1 MSDEKCV
8 RCEKVADVWTR
19 ADDLKRL
26 MDVYD
31 SQIEAAVATGVDQ
44 GRILG
49 LLEAATALEK
59 AGYGELG
66 DVVRRMVSEDLV
78 LYSKFAGEA

>member
-1 MSDEKCV
+1 MSNEKCV

-19 ADDLKRL
+19 VDDLKRL

-31 SQIEAAVATGVDQ
+31 SQIEVAVATGVDQ

-66 DVVRRMVSEDLV
+66 DVVRRMVNEDLI
-78 LYSKFAGEA
+78 LYTRFAGEA